1 MKMILLLFFGL
12 VIWFNIK
19 VWKMVF
25 RGRKE
30 KKELLKRIKDPNTT
44 YDEANAYYMSMQ
56 NEKYLGMAQRQRYA
70 NMLQQKAHAEMLQK

>member
-1 MKMILLLFFGL
+1 MILLLFFGL

-70 NMLQQKAHAEMLQK
+70 NMLQQKAHGEMLQK

>member
-1 MKMILLLFFGL
+1 MILLSIFFGV

-25 RGRKE
+25 RGHKE
-30 KKELLKRIKDPNTT
+30 KKKLLQLIKDPNTT
-44 YDEANAYYMSMQ
+44 YDEANAYYMTMQ